1 MKKDE
6 PIKELGNRTWEEL
19 EVVNH
24 NDGHL
29 LFRDQIRKRTS
40 SGALEAVDVRVRIP
54 RKLQLI
60 ESRVACRAW
69 AKQLG
74 IDEDRDKDQFDELE
88 QLCIL
93 EHSIRCAEK
102 PYAQFCTKEELATQ
116 YDEASLLDLSGR
128 IQALRTVIDPR
139 QQEMTAEDIWHITHR
154 VAMRGHLGPLT
165 DIAGHEQPS
174 CIVFMASQALRSP
187 MGVAWLQSHG
197 ISTPERSPTANS
209 HAS

>member
-19 EVVNH
+19 EVVTH

-29 LFRDQIRKRTS
+29 LFRDQIRRRS
-40 SGALEAVDVRVRIP
+40 PSGSLESVDVRVRIP

-60 ESRVACRAW
+60 ESRVTCRAW

-74 IDEDRDKDQFDELE
+74 LDEDRDKDQFDELE

-93 EHSIRCAEK
+93 EHSIRCDSK

-116 YDEASLLDLSGR
+116 YDEASLLDLLGR
-128 IQALRTVIDPR
+128 IQALRTIIDPR
-139 QQEMTAEDIWHITHR
+139 QQEMTADEVWRITHK

-174 CIVFMASQALRSP
+174 CIVFMANQALRSP

-197 ISTPERSPTANS
+197 ISTPERSPTASS